1 MLPMALD
8 ALLDV
13 MTTNID
19 EDRLEKERAAVLSEA
34 SMVNK
39 IEYRVECQILSSLHS
54 ENRISSRFP
63 IGKEHL
69 IKSWTKQD
77 LQLYHQTHYRP
88 DNVILFVVGDVD
100 ISTTVE
106 TIKQKFG
113 QLVPRIDAAKLLKE
127 SGEFPEVS
135 MRSVSRHFPPV
146 THRWSCSDEDI
157 KMNDLLPA
165 ALIKPVEVVNFEKGL
180 VAAPVSTSFTAG
192 PAPVAMMPSKD
203 TPPLLVTPAAATATA
218 VASTAVMEVEEV
230 PVTAALSAPL
240 LASELPTTEPA
251 IAISE
256 GKLSP
261 LFPSSK
267 VFAHELLQSFSF
279 HLFAKRPIEPV
290 VTEASLKRELM
301 RRMTLSA
308 LQIRL
313 NVQQRNEPLFTFI
326 DFNQLNW
333 PREGCAVCS
342 LDLTTDIQSWRRA
355 VVLAVREIR
364 RLGLFGLTDS
374 EISRYKQAILAE
386 AAQNAAQ
393 SEQRNN
399 EEVLNE
405 LMESEACGHTFM
417 QAQDRYLAAEK
428 ALTSITRDDVQ
439 AIARELCE
447 HLSHM
452 QPEKGVKPVA
462 LIACAPLIDRNGANF
477 SVSEAEIASAV
488 EEAMQEPLEA
498 LEDSVV
504 PSTLI
509 SKELLQ
515 EKVKITRPQWV
526 PLDGKALK
534 DKQAA
539 QNLGIVQRK
548 LTNGIKVNMLSLNT
562 EPQRAVL
569 RLYVPGGR
577 MRESRKQP
585 GAVLVGS
592 RTIQE
597 GGAFLD
603 VTREDVELF
612 CIDHLLM
619 VDITAT
625 EEALIF
631 DFQTVTTPGP
641 SHEGST
647 EAPLTGL
654 EAVMQVAHI
663 ILTDLKYEQDAF
675 DRARQGFHEQ
685 FDSIVKGLESAC
697 VESLTY
703 SLTGGD
709 ARFLCPNHKQIDSL
723 TLDDVKNALRS
734 QLVPANIEVS
744 ISGDISI
751 KDLEVLVLQ
760 YFGTVPV
767 PKTSPA
773 AVAPAALPPSVI
785 NVKTLGRA
793 QQLGV
798 YLPDSDERAMGYLAG
813 PSTNRWGVFAN
824 GETLSEVIKRQAG
837 AASKKDERREHPL
850 FGLVAMLILQE
861 VANRRLF
868 SVVREERQ
876 LTYDASFQ
884 IQGHES
890 ILGGWYLVSVTSS
903 PSQVQDA
910 IRACKEALSSL
921 KNAFGVMGDSV
932 QSAKRTILN
941 RFKSDS
947 VSNLFWV
954 DNMSG
959 SQVDCIP
966 FKNLRSI
973 TDFESVVFG
982 ITVQDIQLLVD
993 VLQFDEDSMTS
1004 CVGITAP
1011 EPPPGMK

>member
-1 MLPMALD
+1 
-8 ALLDV
+8 
-13 MTTNID
+13 
-19 EDRLEKERAAVLSEA
+19 
-34 SMVNK
+34 
-39 IEYRVECQILSSLHS
+39 
-54 ENRISSRFP
+54 
-63 IGKEHL
+63 
-69 IKSWTKQD
+69 
-77 LQLYHQTHYRP
+77 
-88 DNVILFVVGDVD
+88 LFVVGDVD
-100 ISTTVE
+100 VSTTVE

-113 QLVPRIDAAKLLKE
+113 PLVPRIDAAKLLKE

-192 PAPVAMMPSKD
+192 PAPVSNKD
-203 TPPLLVTPAAATATA
+203 TPAPIVTPSPPSVTSATTQL
-218 VASTAVMEVEEV
+218 STTEAVEEV
-230 PVTAALSAPL
+230 PTTAALSAPL
-240 LASELPTTEPA
+240 VASELSVVEPTLDR
-251 IAISE
+251 
-256 GKLSP
+256 KLSP

-290 VTEASLKRELM
+290 VTESSLKRELM

-313 NVQQRNEPLFTFI
+313 NVQQRNQPLFTFI

-355 VVLAVREIR
+355 VILAVREIR

-405 LMESEACGHTFM
+405 LMDSEACGHTFM

-462 LIACAPLIDRNGANF
+462 LIACAPLIDRNGTNF

-488 EEAMQEPLEA
+488 EEAMQEPLEP
-498 LEDSVV
+498 LEDSIV

-509 SKELLQ
+509 PKDLLQ
-515 EKVKITRPQWV
+515 EKVKITRPQWM

-647 EAPLTGL
+647 ETPLTGL

-723 TLDDVKNALRS
+723 TLDDVKNAIRS

-767 PKTSPA
+767 PKTSA
-773 AVAPAALPPSVI
+773 AEAPNVPPPSVI

-824 GETLSEVIKRQAG
+824 GETLSEVIKRKAG
-837 AASKKDERREHPL
+837 TVGKKDERREHPL

-921 KNAFGVMGDSV
+921 KDAFGVMGDSV

-966 FKNLRSI
+966 FKSLRSI
-973 TDFESVVFG
+973 TDFESVVSG